1 MLNCKLL
8 DFRKRSFYID
18 NLLISDNLVI
28 FFQLFDLRWFSLS
41 IGEGV
46 FCIQEE
52 TQIPEYLSLD
62 NIEDSFAYP
71 IEDLPELDK
80 FKQSILSE
88 VYEYRLKDNLD
99 FCIGVFL
106 KLDKGNFSVIDNNG
120 SLSIIAGIDDELLAQ
135 CELIPNASWA

>member
-8 DFRKRSFYID
+8 NFRKRSFYID

-28 FFQLFDLRWFSLS
+28 FFQLIDSRWFSLS

-46 FCIQEE
+46 LCIQEE
-52 TQIPEYLSLD
+52 VQVPEYLSLD
-62 NIEDSFAYP
+62 NIDDSFAYP
-71 IEDLPELDK
+71 IEDLPALDK
-80 FKQSILSE
+80 FKQSILNE

-106 KLDKGNFSVIDNNG
+106 KLDKGNFSVIDNDGN
-120 SLSIIAGIDDELLAQ
+120 LSIIEGIDEELLSQ
-135 CELIPNASWA
+135 CELVPMLVQ

>member
-28 FFQLFDLRWFSLS
+28 FFQLIDSRWFSLS

-46 FCIQEE
+46 LCIQEE
-52 TQIPEYLSLD
+52 VQVPEYLSLD
-62 NIEDSFAYP
+62 NIDDSFAYP

-80 FKQSILSE
+80 FKQSILNE

-120 SLSIIAGIDDELLAQ
+120 NLSIITGIDDNLLAQ
-135 CELIPNASWA
+135 CELVPMLV